1 MPKNYADMNNEEQ
14 DAKNILNE
22 PDAPYMRTFS
32 SQEEAERFN
41 MIENLEKTDME
52 KFRLFCRMMRIGR
65 MLASAK
71 IVK

>member
-1 MPKNYADMNNEEQ
+1 MKRQEENKK
-14 DAKNILNE
+14 DSIVEESKT
-22 PDAPYMRTFS
+22 PYMRTFS

-52 KFRLFCRMMRIGR
+52 KFRLFCRMMRIGK
-65 MLASAK
+65 MPSTAK

>member
-1 MPKNYADMNNEEQ
+1 MKRQEENKK
-14 DAKNILNE
+14 DSIVEESKT
-22 PDAPYMRTFS
+22 PGMRTFS

-52 KFRLFCRMMRIGR
+52 KFRLFCRLMRIGK
-65 MLASAK
+65 MLSTAK

>member
-1 MPKNYADMNNEEQ
+1 MKGQVENKKDSIVEES
-14 DAKNILNE
+14 KT
-22 PDAPYMRTFS
+22 PYKRTFS

-52 KFRLFCRMMRIGR
+52 KFRLFCRLMRIGK
-65 MLASAK
+65 MLSTAK

>member
-1 MPKNYADMNNEEQ
+1 MKRQEENKK
-14 DAKNILNE
+14 DSIVEESKT
-22 PDAPYMRTFS
+22 PYMRTFS

-52 KFRLFCRMMRIGR
+52 KFRLFCRMMRIGK
-65 MLASAK
+65 MLSTAK

>member
-1 MPKNYADMNNEEQ
+1 MKRQEENKK
-14 DAKNILNE
+14 DSIVEESKT
-22 PDAPYMRTFS
+22 PYMRTFS

-52 KFRLFCRMMRIGR
+52 KFRLFCRMMRIGK
-65 MLASAK
+65 MLSTVK

>member
-1 MPKNYADMNNEEQ
+1 MKAKVFDTKAKELPAEEP
-14 DAKNILNE
+14 AS
-22 PDAPYMRTFS
+22 PYMRTFS

-41 MIENLEKTDME
+41 MIENVEKSDME
-52 KFRLFCRMMRIGR
+52 KFRLFCRMMRIGK